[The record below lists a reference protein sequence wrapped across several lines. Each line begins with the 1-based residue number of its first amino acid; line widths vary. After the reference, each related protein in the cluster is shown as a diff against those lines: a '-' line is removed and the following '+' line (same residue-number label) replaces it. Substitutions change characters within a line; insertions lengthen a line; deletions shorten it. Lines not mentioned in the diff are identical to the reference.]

1 MRKSRRCRDSRNEN
15 FIESISK
22 NLDLPQD
29 ALSGFAHI
37 ELCGNRE
44 ALIEGCK
51 GILEYSDCAVAIN
64 TGKLTVKFCGSD
76 LTITALQDGSTE
88 IKGTITC
95 IDFRN

>member
-1 MRKSRRCRDSRNEN
+1 MRKNRRCRETRNEN
-15 FIESISK
+15 FIEAISK

-29 ALSGFAHI
+29 ALAGYAHI

>member
-1 MRKSRRCRDSRNEN
+1 MRKNRRCRESRNEN

-29 ALSGFAHI
+29 ALAGYAHI

>member
-1 MRKSRRCRDSRNEN
+1 MRKNRRCRENRNDN
-15 FIESISK
+15 FMESISK
-22 NLDLPQD
+22 TLDLPQD
-29 ALSGFAHI
+29 ALSGYAHI

-44 ALIEGCK
+44 AIVEGCK
-51 GILEYSDCAVAIN
+51 GILEYSDCTVAIN

-95 IDFRN
+95 IDFGN

>member
-1 MRKSRRCRDSRNEN
+1 MRKNRRCRETRNEN

-29 ALSGFAHI
+29 ALAGYAHI

>member
-1 MRKSRRCRDSRNEN
+1 MRKNRRCRESRNEN

-29 ALSGFAHI
+29 ALAGYAHI

-44 ALIEGCK
+44 AFIEGCK
-51 GILEYSDCAVAIN
+51 GVLEYSDCAVAIN

>member
-1 MRKSRRCRDSRNEN
+1 MRKNRRCREIRNETL
-15 FIESISK
+15 IESISK

-29 ALSGFAHI
+29 ALSGYAHI

-51 GILEYSDCAVAIN
+51 GILEYSDCGVAIN

>member
-1 MRKSRRCRDSRNEN
+1 MRKSRRCRESRNEN

-29 ALSGFAHI
+29 ALSGYAHI

-51 GILEYSDCAVAIN
+51 GILEYSDCSVAIN

-76 LTITALQDGSTE
+76 LTITTLQDGSTE